1 MLDPFTVFQFAAV
14 AYGVAASVPRFQ
26 AYERHVGV
34 DGTGRPDCS
43 ERRVELQAEVRLP
56 VAVEQSHFPELAVVE
71 DIGVAS
77 EAVAGEF
84 HDAVG
89 QAELLMFRLH
99 AALFCRS
106 EVMKQEVL
114 LSEVEESPL
123 LGVQIEVAVVESRM
137 ASDLEMHFAVAGVFH
152 IPDHLKAVVP
162 QAVSDLQDE
171 GEGIEFQGIF
181 VALQTEYQRIF
192 FLVGQLE
199 LTVACESVLSQFVGF
214 PLMVVLVVL

>member
-1 MLDPFTVFQFAAV
+1 
-14 AYGVAASVPRFQ
+14 
-26 AYERHVGV
+26 
-34 DGTGRPDCS
+34 
-43 ERRVELQAEVRLP
+43 
-56 VAVEQSHFPELAVVE
+56 
-71 DIGVAS
+71 
-77 EAVAGEF
+77 
-84 HDAVG
+84 
-89 QAELLMFRLH
+89 
-99 AALFCRS
+99 
-106 EVMKQEVL
+106 MKQEVL

-214 PLMVVLVVL
+214 PLMVVLVVP